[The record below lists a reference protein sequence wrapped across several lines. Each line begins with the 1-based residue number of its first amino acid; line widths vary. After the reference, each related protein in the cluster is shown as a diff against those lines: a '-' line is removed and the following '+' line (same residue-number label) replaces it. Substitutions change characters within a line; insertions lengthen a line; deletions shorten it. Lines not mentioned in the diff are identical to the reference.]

1 MAANKTNERGEGTC
15 GCNSVEEDGGVRDEE
30 DSKSSLVT
38 SSALIGSY
46 PDQEVIQEEAT
57 TPDEISSGWTRVK
70 LERDC

>member
-1 MAANKTNERGEGTC
+1 
-15 GCNSVEEDGGVRDEE
+15 VEEDGGVRDEE